1 VVSAAFLERTCGA
14 VVTTLGA
21 AGLAGWAFEVP
32 VLKGAVSGLTTMKA
46 NTASCFLLGG
56 CALAMHGLSAAR
68 TPTVR
73 RLTGILAGTLVA
85 LIALATLIEYYAG
98 WDLVIDELL
107 FRDPDTPREFAP
119 GRMAEG
125 IAWGLLMTGLA
136 LVLVYSERP
145 PQAMLLIARLLA
157 VGAVALGGLSILG
170 HLFGLGFL
178 IHTLPTGSMA
188 LYSAAGLVALGSG
201 LLAALHPRE
210 AQSEDQR
217 IARLAAL
224 LLALAA
230 GATGIGSFA
239 IVGEEIQ
246 NTLVQGLGF
255 ALQSRINTITI
266 SVALHT
272 VRAKIIT
279 SRPNLLKHLRVLA
292 SRPDDTESRIAVQ
305 ESAEGFLPHGFS
317 GIAITLPAGV
327 EAAQAGGFVT
337 KPALEVVLPG
347 AGEGRLVW
355 RDGVFLRHRLPLL
368 DSQGP
373 LGTVLAEQPL
383 PELTATLEAK
393 DAPWRSAEFLL
404 CRPSGSAPMRCFPS
418 RHNPVPFSLVPGAE
432 GTRLPYRALAGPP
445 SFGDTVDYRGNHV
458 LGAHVGDLG
467 LVGVLKVDAAE
478 IYGPTARRFGGAL
491 VLVLLL
497 TSLGAG
503 VVWLRVRPLATAL
516 EARVRER
523 TAELQVANAGLAA
536 SEERLRLLFMATH
549 RAAWDWDMV
558 GQRVW
563 HQEDLDAGTE
573 GMTVDVGDAGNE
585 WLARVHPADRDWLG
599 ERVGSLCAG
608 ADLVWNEEYRYRKPD
623 GLYAH
628 VLERGVVVRDE
639 AGRAVRM
646 LGAMLDISD
655 RKQAEEAV
663 KRLNEEL
670 DERVRLRTA
679 EITAAN
685 QELEAFS
692 YSVSHD
698 LRAPLR
704 HIDGFTGLLERHA
717 EATLDDKGR
726 RYLKTI
732 SEAAKQMGALID
744 DLLTFS
750 RLGRAEL
757 RHVPVRLQ
765 DLVDEVR
772 RILDPEI
779 AGRAVVWAIGELPEV
794 QGDPQLLRL
803 VLQNLIGNAL
813 KYTRPRPEA
822 RIEIGARREDTE
834 TVCSI
839 RDNGVGFDM
848 RYAERLFGVF
858 QRLHTSAEFE
868 GTGIGLATV
877 RRIVHRHGGRVWAD
891 GGVDRGACFSFT
903 LPDRGVAPA
912 AEPRQ
917 PA

>member
-1 VVSAAFLERTCGA
+1 VLANARSVVSAALLERTCGA
-14 VVTTLGA
+14 VAAALGT
-21 AGLAGWAFEVP
+21 AGLAGWAFDVP
-32 VLKGAVSGLTTMKA
+32 VLKGAVSGLTSMKA

-56 CALAMHGLSAAR
+56 CALTMHGLSAAR

-73 RLTGILAGTLVA
+73 RLSGILAGTLVA
-85 LIALATLIEYYAG
+85 LIALATLIEYHGG

-157 VGAVALGGLSILG
+157 VGVVTLGGLSILG
-170 HLFGLGFL
+170 HLLGLGFL
-178 IHTLPTGSMA
+178 IRTLPTGSMA

-217 IARLAAL
+217 IARVAAL
-224 LLALAA
+224 LLASAA
-230 GATGIGSFA
+230 GATGFASIA
-239 IVGEEIQ
+239 IVGEQVQE
-246 NTLVQGLGF
+246 TLAQGLGF
-255 ALQSRINTITI
+255 ALQSRINTITT

-272 VRAKIIT
+272 GRAKIIT
-279 SRPNLLKHLRVLA
+279 IRPNLLKHLRVLA

-337 KPALEVVLPG
+337 KPALEVVLAG

-368 DSQGP
+368 DSHGP

-404 CRPSGSAPMRCFPS
+404 CRPFGQAPMRCFPS
-418 RHNPVPFSLVPGAE
+418 RHNPVPFTVVPGAV
-432 GTRLPYRALAGPP
+432 GVPPRLAYRALAEPAG
-445 SFGDTVDYRGNHV
+445 FGDTVDYRGHPV
-458 LGAHVGDLG
+458 LGAYDRVGDFG
-467 LVGVLKVDAAE
+467 LVGLLKVDTAE
-478 IYGPTARRFGGAL
+478 IYGPIGQRFGRAIGL
-491 VLVLLL
+491 GLLL
-497 TSLGAG
+497 TSIGAG
-503 VVWLRVRPLATAL
+503 LVWLRVRPLAAAL
-516 EARVRER
+516 EARVWER
-523 TAELQVANAGLAA
+523 TTELWQANAQLAE
-536 SEERLRLLFMATH
+536 SEQRLR
-549 RAAWDWDMV
+549 
-558 GQRVW
+558 
-563 HQEDLDAGTE
+563 
-573 GMTVDVGDAGNE
+573 
-585 WLARVHPADRDWLG
+585 
-599 ERVGSLCAG
+599 
-608 ADLVWNEEYRYRKPD
+608 
-623 GLYAH
+623 
-628 VLERGVVVRDE
+628 
-639 AGRAVRM
+639 
-646 LGAMLDISD
+646 
-655 RKQAEEAV
+655 
-663 KRLNEEL
+663 RLNEEL

-679 EITAAN
+679 ELMAAN

-692 YSVSHD
+692 YSISHD

-704 HIDGFTGLLERHA
+704 HIDGFIGLLERHA
-717 EATLDDKGR
+717 EPTLDDKGR

-732 SEAAKQMGALID
+732 SEAAMQTGALID

-750 RLGRAEL
+750 HLGRAEL
-757 RHVPVRLQ
+757 RCTPVRLQ
-765 DLVDEVR
+765 ELVDEVR

-813 KYTRPRPEA
+813 KYTRTKPEA
-822 RIEIGARREDTE
+822 RIEIGARHEGAE
-834 TVCSI
+834 TVCFI

-848 RYAERLFGVF
+848 RYRERLFGVF

-868 GTGIGLATV
+868 GTGIGLANV
-877 RRIVHRHGGRVWAD
+877 GRIVHRHGGRVWAD
-891 GGVDRGACFSFT
+891 GGVDRGACFSFA
-903 LPDRGVAPA
+903 LPNRSIAPA

-917 PA
+917 SA